1 MLVRQGR
8 QSRKFNQCKN
18 ILNKEVSGT
27 LEVGMGHTI
36 VDKVVMT
43 GFQVL
48 YLLKSHHSTPVEQSN
63 TVKVI

>member
-36 VDKVVMT
+36 VDKGASDDRLSSLV
-43 GFQVL
+43 F
-48 YLLKSHHSTPVEQSN
+48 VE
-63 TVKVI
+63 KPL